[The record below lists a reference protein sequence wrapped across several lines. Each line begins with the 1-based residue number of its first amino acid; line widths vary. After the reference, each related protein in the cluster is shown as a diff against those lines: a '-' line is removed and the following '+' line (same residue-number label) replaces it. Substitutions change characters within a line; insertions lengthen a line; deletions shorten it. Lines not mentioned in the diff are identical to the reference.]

1 MFPGL
6 SSILSGLDL
15 KMEKPEKPGEFAP
28 GPGGPN
34 PPPAPEGPGP
44 EAAAALPVSP
54 LEINS
59 EALLGGRSEIRIR
72 HRGEI
77 YRLTLTRA
85 GKLILHK

>member
-1 MFPGL
+1 
-6 SSILSGLDL
+6 
-15 KMEKPEKPGEFAP
+15 MEKPERSSDFGPAP
-28 GPGGPN
+28 DGQN
-34 PPPAPEGPGP
+34 PPPAPEGPCLD
-44 EAAAALPVSP
+44 AVAALPASP